1 MITNSVSDNRE
12 QRSNHI
18 VRTFFVDRS
27 VDTDFLG
34 ETLLLHGYS
43 VERHQDYFQPDEITD
58 IGWLTLVGERGWA
71 VLTADKRV
79 RHTPIEMH
87 ALREHKV
94 RYFCFASNNQSPEAK
109 ASLIDKHA
117 AAINEILV
125 CKEPPY
131 IVHLTKERVRLVW
144 PTES

>member
-1 MITNSVSDNRE
+1 LITNSVCDNRE
-12 QRSNHI
+12 QRSNRI

-27 VDTDFLG
+27 VDTDLLE

-43 VERHQDYFQPDEITD
+43 VERHQ
-58 IGWLTLVGERGWA
+58 A
-71 VLTADKRV
+71 
-79 RHTPIEMH
+79 
-87 ALREHKV
+87 
-94 RYFCFASNNQSPEAK
+94 
-109 ASLIDKHA
+109 LIDKHA